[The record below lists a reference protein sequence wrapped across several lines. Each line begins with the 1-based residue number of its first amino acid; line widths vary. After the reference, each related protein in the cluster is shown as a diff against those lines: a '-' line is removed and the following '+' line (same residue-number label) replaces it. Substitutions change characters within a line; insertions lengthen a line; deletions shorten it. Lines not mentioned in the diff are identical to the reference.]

1 MDPKQKT
8 AKKTPTLNG
17 SVRTLLDFARG
28 IAESNERNEKQ
39 WKSYGDQSGRGARKR
54 RFLKEESK
62 LVMRKHDQQ
71 TLSVTKT
78 LSETAQ
84 AVKLCGKERELGDQ
98 RLIGWD
104 QVMMLK
110 LKKELERG
118 WCRCEHCEQTAKGW
132 LLLVGGW

>member
-1 MDPKQKT
+1 
-8 AKKTPTLNG
+8 
-17 SVRTLLDFARG
+17 
-28 IAESNERNEKQ
+28 
-39 WKSYGDQSGRGARKR
+39 
-54 RFLKEESK
+54 
-62 LVMRKHDQQ
+62 MRKHDQQ

-118 WCRCEHCEQTAKGW
+118 WCRCEHCEQTAKG
-132 LLLVGGW
+132 